1 MIYQKLKPFPSGFL
15 WGASTSAYQVEGGV
29 DEDGKSPSIIDM
41 YEHPEGVADFSVASD
56 HYHRYKESFL
66 SPVPDSAARSADY
79 SLQNALPVHPADV
92 NLLLS
97 IHRTIHRFCD
107 IQHQSRPGSGTD
119 PKVLLPKYV
128 PEVTAEAAGGVPFL
142 QH

>member
-56 HYHRYKESFL
+56 HYHRYKE
-66 SPVPDSAARSADY
+66 DIAY
-79 SLQNALPVHPADV
+79 LQKWD
-92 NLLLS
+92 
-97 IHRTIHRFCD
+97 
-107 IQHQSRPGSGTD
+107 
-119 PKVLLPKYV
+119 
-128 PEVTAEAAGGVPFL
+128 
-142 QH
+142 